1 MRFWRWSRLA
11 VALVCSAVTVFAVS
25 WLKNPYS
32 RPADGVCVEREY
44 YLYSPS
50 SQAKIVE
57 SVGLADAFFLTGEKA
72 TFCFES
78 ESAAAEYVCALL
90 KEEGAKIVSEETW
103 GDVKSVYA
111 YAANREKGIRLPC
124 GRVNLHVVVQ
134 GARVQVGTPIIFG
147 GY

>member
-11 VALVCSAVTVFAVS
+11 VALVCSAATVFAVL
-25 WLKNPYS
+25 WLKNPYGRFS
-32 RPADGVCVEREY
+32 GGVCVEREY

-57 SVGLADAFFLTGEKA
+57 RVDFAESFFLTGEKA

-78 ESAAAEYVCALL
+78 EAAAEEYVCALL
-90 KEEGAKIVSEETW
+90 KEEGAKIVSEESW
-103 GDVKSVYA
+103 GNVKSVYA

-124 GRVNLHVVVQ
+124 GRVNLHIAVQ
-134 GARVQVGTPIIFG
+134 GACVQVGTPIIFG